1 MKSGTA
7 KEGSPPSRS
16 FFSDFAIAIFASE
29 RDWMGHGIAFG
40 AACLVEYSEF
50 AMEVLNTSALL
61 KANRSLDCHKSY
73 KVPDVGRDL

>member
-1 MKSGTA
+1 
-7 KEGSPPSRS
+7 
-16 FFSDFAIAIFASE
+16 
-29 RDWMGHGIAFG
+29 MGHGIAFG